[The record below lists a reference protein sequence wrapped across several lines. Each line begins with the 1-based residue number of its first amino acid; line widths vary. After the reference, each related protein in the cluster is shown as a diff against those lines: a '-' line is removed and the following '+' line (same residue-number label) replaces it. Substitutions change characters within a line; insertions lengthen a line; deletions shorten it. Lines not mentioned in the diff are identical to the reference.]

1 MNGYQ
6 IKSRKGFKNWLQS
19 HKADGKSRKLNET
32 TMESATKIIST
43 TILPSSTK
51 TTVISSLTKSETK
64 PTIATPS
71 TVTTP
76 SRLKKPPFAHTNS
89 SPSK

>member
-1 MNGYQ
+1 MKTADEEKMNAYQ

-19 HKADGKSRKLNET
+19 HKADEKSRKLNET
-32 TMESATKIIST
+32 TMESATKKIST

-51 TTVISSLTKSETK
+51 TTVISSLTKSETI

-76 SRLKKPPFAHTNS
+76 SRF
-89 SPSK
+89 